1 MKIYKEKLLSFINSI
16 FQDFLEKQREEIIKD
31 LELYFNKQLES
42 NRQELL
48 NIIEQNK
55 LPINEDEKKR
65 LLLLCKLEVMA

>member
-1 MKIYKEKLLSFINSI
+1 MKIYKEKLLSLINSI